1 VEVELDLDDSKEALD
16 EALEEAESEAYSLM
30 DSELDV
36 LGGCDARNRLAA
48 SVLGRMGRIPVV

>member
-1 VEVELDLDDSKEALD
+1 MEVELDLDDSKEALD